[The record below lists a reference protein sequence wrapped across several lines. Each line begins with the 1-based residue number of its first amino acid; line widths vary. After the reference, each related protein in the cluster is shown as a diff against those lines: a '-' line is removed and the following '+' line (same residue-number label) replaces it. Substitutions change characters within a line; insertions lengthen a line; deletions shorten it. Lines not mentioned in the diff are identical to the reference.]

1 MRTLIAAA
9 LLAAVAA
16 PAFAQSTPQIDRRQY
31 NQERRIEQ
39 GYRSGTL
46 SAQEAWKLDQG
57 QRRIDRMER
66 RAVSDGYITPR
77 ERARIVVRHLVA
89 NLLEDLVE
97 RGGGWLA

>member
-77 ERARIVVRHLVA
+77 ERARIEAAQDRQGRRIA
-89 NLLEDLVE
+89 REKRDWN
-97 RGGGWLA
+97 GY